1 MTPADIGS
9 ACEILEAQRQIA
21 KRLTFEAALVP
32 YIRWDVIGQQAV
44 ELRASLLATHAPDG
58 SVTVVL
64 YWEGER

>member
-9 ACEILEAQRQIA
+9 ACEAIEAQRRIA

-64 YWEGER
+64 YWEG